1 MFIAH
6 LATRYARV
14 YPVQVVKIMTTTEM
28 RVSRKNKS
36 VFLSLEEEENI
47 LLQKKFYG
55 CDLSLYLLCNQS
67 YLLQQLC
74 NQFSLLF
81 YVENC
86 DAKNDVK
93 IKVLKTEEKNMSLEF
108 SRKRN

>member
-47 LLQKKFYG
+47 LLQKNLMAVI
-55 CDLSLYLLCNQS
+55 CLSTYYVINPICYNNYVINS
-67 YLLQQLC
+67 
-74 NQFSLLF
+74 LF
-81 YVENC
+81 YFM
-86 DAKNDVK
+86 
-93 IKVLKTEEKNMSLEF
+93 LKTVMLSKMM
-108 SRKRN
+108 

>member
-47 LLQKKFYG
+47 LLQKNLMAVI
-55 CDLSLYLLCNQS
+55 CLS
-67 YLLQQLC
+67 
-74 NQFSLLF
+74 
-81 YVENC
+81 
-86 DAKNDVK
+86 
-93 IKVLKTEEKNMSLEF
+93 T
-108 SRKRN
+108 

>member
-47 LLQKKFYG
+47 LLQKKISIYG

-93 IKVLKTEEKNMSLEF
+93 IKVLKNNKKKTPKMSL
-108 SRKRN
+108 